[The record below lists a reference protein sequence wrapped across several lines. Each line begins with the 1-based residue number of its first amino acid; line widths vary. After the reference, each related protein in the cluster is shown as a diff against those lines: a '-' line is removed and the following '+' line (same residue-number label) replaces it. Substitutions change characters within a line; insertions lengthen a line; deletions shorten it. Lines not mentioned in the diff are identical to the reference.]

1 MQLKL
6 STDYAI
12 RIILYLAT
20 TNQVVPSLELS
31 TRLGIPQSFVF
42 KINKK
47 LNSVGLIKTHLGS
60 QGGVSLALPA
70 EHITLYQIISIMEST
85 TKINRCLEDDEYCS
99 RFAIFYC
106 PVRKF
111 YCKLQNDI
119 EVSLAS
125 MTIASLLEKT
135 EKEE

>member
-47 LNSVGLIKTHLGS
+47 LKSAGLIKTHSGS

-70 EHITLYQIISIMEST
+70 ERITLYQIINIMEST
-85 TKINRCLEDDEYCS
+85 TKINRCLEEDEYCS
-99 RFAIFYC
+99 RFATSYC

-111 YCKLQNDI
+111 YCKLQNNI

-125 MTIASLLEKT
+125 VTIASLLEKP

>member
-1 MQLKL
+1 MQLNL

-12 RIILYLAT
+12 RIVLYLAT
-20 TNQVVPSLELS
+20 MNRIVPSLELS
-31 TRLGIPQSFVF
+31 TQMGIPQSFVF

-47 LNSVGLIKTHLGS
+47 LKFAGIIKAHSGS

-70 EHITLYQIISIMEST
+70 DSITLYHIINVMEST

-99 RFAIFYC
+99 RFATSYC

-119 EVSLAS
+119 EVSLENI
-125 MTIASLLEKT
+125 TIANLLEN
-135 EKEE
+135 